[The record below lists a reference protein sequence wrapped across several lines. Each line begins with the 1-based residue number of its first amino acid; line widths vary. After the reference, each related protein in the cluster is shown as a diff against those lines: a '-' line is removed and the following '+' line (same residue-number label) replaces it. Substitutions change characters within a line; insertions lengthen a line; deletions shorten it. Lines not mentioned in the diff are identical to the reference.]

1 MPHRLARCGYVR
13 CRNPNADDGLWKI
26 NKRRQTIYVKAAL
39 DGAAQAKAV
48 ANLLA
53 KASAAK

>member
-1 MPHRLARCGYVR
+1 M
-13 CRNPNADDGLWKI
+13 
-26 NKRRQTIYVKAAL
+26 RRQRPLAAADLYVKVAL

-53 KASAAK
+53 NASAAK